1 MPIAFSRAASRS
13 ATPHRSVSPIARQCP
28 ASSHSKVAA
37 LLSAKAPMISRSF
50 VAVIGKAV
58 RTDHRPVG
66 QIAEQ
71 EVRRIRDAVFL
82 LDAGATAERDIATAD
97 DGMAADILLGF
108 DKDYGTAC
116 FACDNRGGQPCR
128 PRADHDDIRLAVPV
142 NRVLACRRAGYGS
155 AQRPRH
161 HPAPLPTMICPN
173 LPVAVDREDRRPE
186 TRKTQD
192 CRDVGHA

>member
-1 MPIAFSRAASRS
+1 MDEFDAMREQPFEGRGAVVGKGADDLA
-13 ATPHRSVSPIARQCP
+13 V
-28 ASSHSKVAA
+28 V
-37 LLSAKAPMISRSF
+37 

-58 RTDHRPVG
+58 RPDHRPVG

-71 EVRRIRDAVFL
+71 EVRRIRDAVSL

-128 PRADHDDIRLAVPV
+128 PRADHDDIGLAVPV

-161 HPAPLPTMICPN
+161 HPVPLPTMICLDRQ
-173 LPVAVDREDRRPE
+173 LPSTAKIVAQKLAKRS
-186 TRKTQD
+186 TAAT
-192 CRDVGHA
+192 